1 MCVKANKVLKWMKTF
16 VYGKRVVYSIAL
28 YCNQEKKKNYIRKTL
43 IDVFKNR
50 ICKQH
55 KSKA

>member
-1 MCVKANKVLKWMKTF
+1 MNENFCLREKGRLFDCIVLQSR
-16 VYGKRVVYSIAL
+16 G
-28 YCNQEKKKNYIRKTL
+28 EKKYYIRKTL

-50 ICKQH
+50 IRKQH